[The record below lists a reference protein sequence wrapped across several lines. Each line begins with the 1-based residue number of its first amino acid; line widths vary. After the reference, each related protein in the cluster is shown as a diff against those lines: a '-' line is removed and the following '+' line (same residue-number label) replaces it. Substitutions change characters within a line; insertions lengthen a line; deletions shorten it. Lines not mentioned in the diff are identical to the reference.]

1 MENMTIDYQG
11 FKRDTDL
18 AVEKIRTGAMTMVQ
32 GAVELGYQLKVARD
46 TGVLQESGYSS
57 MGEFARAE
65 YGLRPDQT
73 TRYMQLNDKYS
84 EDGYSRRLKEKY
96 TGIGKTIL
104 MEMLTLPDI
113 ISDEITEN
121 FSKEDVRA
129 LSAELKE
136 ENEVTDLEVMMEET
150 DQVQEKL
157 PSILEQTAY
166 QLGKDQPQIYIDL
179 FEALYINES
188 QAAAEI
194 LAPDEEKIYSLR
206 IPGTGRILLSL
217 KLSEQQVRLINVR
230 SQEKEDFTW
239 QQLEAAFRKLMDFTN
254 GPEESWKEQY
264 GEEFPREEP
273 QEIKSD
279 KKQPKVQK
287 AKKPERKK
295 PEKTKPVG
303 KVENSVDKSQKTAVE
318 QKEEQ
323 DGENTSSITPLEEPK
338 IETKNEEK
346 SQETALSETEP
357 QIPGQDNIINHPEY
371 MPKPEKEPEKEPVT
385 EIAEEKPEEHAAETD
400 NKIPEHDVRPDP
412 EIAPAQPESEETAA
426 EPMTRKGYID
436 TLTAYGTA
444 EYIARAMRTFSNKT
458 YNTLL
463 DKDFWNE
470 WLTGKVDHNGRPWEE

>member
-136 ENEVTDLEVMMEET
+136 ENEITDLEVMMEET
-150 DQVQEKL
+150 DRAQEEL

-166 QLGKDQPQIYIDL
+166 QLGKEQPQIYAEL

-206 IPGTGRILLSL
+206 IPGTGRVLLSL

-230 SQEKEDFTW
+230 SQEKADFTW
-239 QQLEAAFRKLMDFTN
+239 QQLEKALRNLMDFTI
-254 GPEESWKEQY
+254 GPEESWEKRY
-264 GEEFPREEP
+264 GEKFPKEEP
-273 QEIKSD
+273 KETKPE

-287 AKKPERKK
+287 AQKPQKK
-295 PEKTKPVG
+295 PEKPKAVFG
-303 KVENSVDKSQKTAVE
+303 KVDNCVDKSQKTAVE
-318 QKEEQ
+318 QKETEERE
-323 DGENTSSITPLEEPK
+323 DTSSNMPLEEPK
-338 IETKNEEK
+338 TESENVEK
-346 SQETALSETEP
+346 SQETALTETEP
-357 QIPGQDNIINHPEY
+357 QIPGQDSIENYPEY
-371 MPKPEKEPEKEPVT
+371 MPKPVEEPEKQPGSNPESALQEDHPGEANEMVPEESQIALAQSKPEPV
-385 EIAEEKPEEHAAETD
+385 E
-400 NKIPEHDVRPDP
+400 
-412 EIAPAQPESEETAA
+412 
-426 EPMTRKGYID
+426 EPMTRKEYID

-444 EYIARAMRTFSNKT
+444 EYIAKAMRSFANKT

-470 WLTGKVDHNGRPWEE
+470 WLIGKVDHNGRPWEE

>member
-150 DQVQEKL
+150 DQVQEEL
-157 PSILEQTAY
+157 PSILEQTVY

-194 LAPDEEKIYSLR
+194 LAPNEEKIYSLR
-206 IPGTGRILLSL
+206 IPGTGRMFLSL

-264 GEEFPREEP
+264 GEEFPREET

-287 AKKPERKK
+287 AKKPEKKK

-303 KVENSVDKSQKTAVE
+303 KVENSVDKSQKTA
-318 QKEEQ
+318 
-323 DGENTSSITPLEEPK
+323 LEE
-338 IETKNEEK
+338 
-346 SQETALSETEP
+346 TEH

-371 MPKPEKEPEKEPVT
+371 MPKPEEKPEKEPVT
-385 EIAEEKPEEHAAETD
+385 EIAEEKPEEHAVETD
-400 NKIPEHDVRPDP
+400 SRTPEQDVRPEP
-412 EIAPAQPESEETAA
+412 EIAPAQSESEEPAA
-426 EPMTRKGYID
+426 EPMTRKEYID

-444 EYIARAMRTFSNKT
+444 EYIAKAMRTFSNKT

>member
-113 ISDEITEN
+113 ISDEVTEN

-136 ENEVTDLEVMMEET
+136 ENEITDLEVMMEET
-150 DQVQEKL
+150 DRAQEEL

-166 QLGKDQPQIYIDL
+166 QLGKEQPQIYAGL

-206 IPGTGRILLSL
+206 IPGTGRVLLSL
-217 KLSEQQVRLINVR
+217 KLSEQQVRLINIR
-230 SQEKEDFTW
+230 SQEKEEFTW
-239 QQLEAAFRKLMDFTN
+239 QQLEKALRNLMDFTI
-254 GPEESWKEQY
+254 GPEESWEKRY
-264 GEEFPREEP
+264 GEKFPKEEP
-273 QEIKSD
+273 KETKPE

-287 AKKPERKK
+287 AKKPQKK
-295 PEKTKPVG
+295 PEKPKTVLG
-303 KVENSVDKSQKTAVE
+303 KVDNSVDKNQKTAVE
-318 QKEEQ
+318 QKETEER
-323 DGENTSSITPLEEPK
+323 ENTSSDMPLEEPK
-338 IETKNEEK
+338 TESENVEK
-346 SQETALSETEP
+346 SQETALTETEP

-371 MPKPEKEPEKEPVT
+371 MPKPVEAPKAEPVT
-385 EIAEEKPEEHAAETD
+385 EEHIVED
-400 NKIPEHDVRPDP
+400 NKTLSKEP
-412 EIAPAQPESEETAA
+412 EIALAQSKPEPVE
-426 EPMTRKGYID
+426 EPMTRKEYID

-444 EYIARAMRTFSNKT
+444 EYIAKAMRSFANKT

-470 WLTGKVDHNGRPWEE
+470 WLIGKVDHNGRPWEE

>member
-113 ISDEITEN
+113 ISDEVTEN
-121 FSKEDVRA
+121 FSKEDVRT

-136 ENEVTDLEVMMEET
+136 ENEITDLEVMMEET
-150 DQVQEKL
+150 DRAQEEL

-166 QLGKDQPQIYIDL
+166 QLGKEQPQIYADL

-206 IPGTGRILLSL
+206 IPGTGRVLLSL

-230 SQEKEDFTW
+230 SQEKADFTW
-239 QQLEAAFRKLMDFTN
+239 QQLEKALRNLMDFTI
-254 GPEESWKEQY
+254 GPEESWEKRY
-264 GEEFPREEP
+264 GEKFPKEEP
-273 QEIKSD
+273 KETKPE

-287 AKKPERKK
+287 AQKPQKK
-295 PEKTKPVG
+295 PEKPKAVFG
-303 KVENSVDKSQKTAVE
+303 KVDNCVDKSQKTAVE
-318 QKEEQ
+318 QKETEERE
-323 DGENTSSITPLEEPK
+323 DTSSNMPLEEPK
-338 IETKNEEK
+338 TESENVEK
-346 SQETALSETEP
+346 SQETALAETEP

-371 MPKPEKEPEKEPVT
+371 MPKPVEEPEKQLGSNLESALQEDHPGEVN
-385 EIAEEKPEEHAAETD
+385 EMAPEESQ
-400 NKIPEHDVRPDP
+400 
-412 EIAPAQPESEETAA
+412 IAPAQSEPEPVE
-426 EPMTRKGYID
+426 EPMTRKEYID

-444 EYIARAMRTFSNKT
+444 EYMAREMRSFSNKT

-463 DKDFWNE
+463 NSAFWYE
-470 WLTGKVDHNGRPWEE
+470 WLKGKVDHNGRSLEETRVL

>member
-113 ISDEITEN
+113 ISDEVTEN

-136 ENEVTDLEVMMEET
+136 ENEITDLEVMMEET
-150 DQVQEKL
+150 DRAQEEL

-166 QLGKDQPQIYIDL
+166 QLGKEQPQIYAGL

-206 IPGTGRILLSL
+206 IPGTGRVLLSL
-217 KLSEQQVRLINVR
+217 KLSEQQVRLINIR
-230 SQEKEDFTW
+230 SQEKEEFTW
-239 QQLEAAFRKLMDFTN
+239 QQLEKALRNLMDFTI
-254 GPEESWKEQY
+254 GPEESWEKRY
-264 GEEFPREEP
+264 GEKFPKEEP
-273 QEIKSD
+273 KETKPE

-287 AKKPERKK
+287 AKKPQKK
-295 PEKTKPVG
+295 PEKPKTVLG
-303 KVENSVDKSQKTAVE
+303 KVDNSVDKNQKTAVE
-318 QKEEQ
+318 QKETEER
-323 DGENTSSITPLEEPK
+323 ENTSSDMPLEEPK
-338 IETKNEEK
+338 TESENVEK
-346 SQETALSETEP
+346 SQETALTETEP
-357 QIPGQDNIINHPEY
+357 QIPVQDNIINHPEY
-371 MPKPEKEPEKEPVT
+371 MPKPVEAPKAEPVT
-385 EIAEEKPEEHAAETD
+385 EEHIVED
-400 NKIPEHDVRPDP
+400 NKTLSKEP
-412 EIAPAQPESEETAA
+412 EIALAQSKPEPVE
-426 EPMTRKGYID
+426 EPMTRKEYID

-444 EYIARAMRTFSNKT
+444 EYIAKAMRSFANKT

-470 WLTGKVDHNGRPWEE
+470 WLIGKVDHNGRPWEE